1 MPIEALTKAQLESQP
16 STRRLHQEYVAFLS
30 SARLGTGG
38 RLYVAKEG
46 TSRLTIKNRLKAAA
60 DHVGKKI
67 AFQRSPAEQVVFQV
81 VE

>member
-1 MPIEALTKAQLESQP
+1 MPIEALTKSQLENQP
-16 STRRLHQEYVAFLS
+16 SNRRLHDEYVPFLS
-30 SARLGTGG
+30 SARLDTGG

-46 TSRLTIKNRLKAAA
+46 TSRQTVKKRLLAAA

-67 AFQRSPAEQVVFQV
+67 AFQRSPVEQVVFQV

>member
-1 MPIEALTKAQLESQP
+1 MPIEALTKAQLENQP
-16 STRRLHQEYVAFLS
+16 SGGKLHTEYVAFLT

-46 TSRLTIKNRLKAAA
+46 TSRQTVKNRLKAAA
-60 DHVGKKI
+60 ASVGKKI
-67 AFQRSPAEQVVFQV
+67 KFVRCPADQVTFQV